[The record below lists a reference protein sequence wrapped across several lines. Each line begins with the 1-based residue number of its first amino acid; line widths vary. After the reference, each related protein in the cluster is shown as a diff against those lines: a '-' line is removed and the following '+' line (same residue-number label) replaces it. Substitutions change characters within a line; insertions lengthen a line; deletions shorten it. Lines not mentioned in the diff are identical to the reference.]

1 MELKAELQFSAAPL
15 GRFGGPSVLAGGAS
29 GAFWVRLDL
38 RIVLLRTFGKR
49 NELFIIV
56 DAQPYTSNNDI
67 GHSNHRNRTTT
78 RRHIHLPFTQGGLRV
93 RTRFGSGGS
102 QGLVEVKGNITAINA
117 SQIRGW
123 EATTI
128 IRLRSKSR
136 QVSQQ
141 GPVRG
146 RGWTVKIY
154 VVIQTRVM
162 HSTYTC
168 ECLFCLIVCWDT

>member
-67 GHSNHRNRTTT
+67 GHSNHRNETTT

-102 QGLVEVKGNITAINA
+102 QGLVEVKGNITAINT
-117 SQIRGW
+117 SQIRGGRALRGVEDNCFGVRLGEEKW
-123 EATTI
+123 VPRPTHTTA
-128 IRLRSKSR
+128 
-136 QVSQQ
+136 
-141 GPVRG
+141 
-146 RGWTVKIY
+146 Y
-154 VVIQTRVM
+154 
-162 HSTYTC
+162 HNTYTI
-168 ECLFCLIVCWDT
+168 LLI

>member
-102 QGLVEVKGNITAINA
+102 QGPMGVRGNITAINA
-117 SQIRGW
+117 SQIWGVRALWGVEDNCFGVRLGEEKW
-123 EATTI
+123 VPRPTHTTA
-128 IRLRSKSR
+128 
-136 QVSQQ
+136 
-141 GPVRG
+141 
-146 RGWTVKIY
+146 Y
-154 VVIQTRVM
+154 
-162 HSTYTC
+162 HNTYTI
-168 ECLFCLIVCWDT
+168 LLI